1 MNLEPKYQHE
11 FVGRVIYFQAEDGIR
26 NSSVTGVQTCAFFF
40 SSRRR
45 HTRFKCDWSSYVCS
59 SDLSEFGLA
68 RARPNSDQFSPCAAM
83 QSIQPCLARLP
94 SRMLLVSAILRAV
107 RASQTIRA
115 SGRPTHPHAKRLP
128 STLRCQLHG
137 PRVLRNSNRER
148 KLRVAQRSP
157 LLWLP

>member
-1 MNLEPKYQHE
+1 
-11 FVGRVIYFQAEDGIR
+11 
-26 NSSVTGVQTCAFFF
+26 
-40 SSRRR
+40 
-45 HTRFKCDWSSYVCS
+45 
-59 SDLSEFGLA
+59 
-68 RARPNSDQFSPCAAM
+68 M

-137 PRVLRNSNRER
+137 PRVLRNSNREP
-148 KLRVAQRSP
+148 KLRVAP
-157 LLWLP
+157 ETAALLAPGLRGSNFGGHWDRGAASAALTA